1 MINKND
7 LEKQNEYYSKRAEEY
22 EQIYF
27 RENKERRKEID
38 DEVLRL
44 KKLAS
49 QKSIIELACGT
60 GYWTTRVSETASDII
75 ATDLSLEMIQVAQK
89 KTYNCPIQFL
99 QTDLHNPPFA
109 KSSFD
114 LLLLGFWFSHE
125 PRQDYDR
132 LFKTLL
138 GLLKPNGKV
147 WMIDNNP
154 PAEGD
159 IFKSTSKD
167 KYGNNYKQRF
177 LDDKT
182 EYSILKNYFTED
194 SLKKIFE
201 PYFKI
206 KSLIHNKYYW
216 STVLTAK

>member
-1 MINKND
+1 MHENNSD
-7 LEKQNEYYSKRAEEY
+7 KQNEYYNKRAKEY

-27 RENKERRKEID
+27 RDNKERRKEID
-38 DEVLRL
+38 NEVLRL

-49 QKSIIELACGT
+49 GKSIIELACGT
-60 GYWTTRVSETASDII
+60 GYWTARVSETASDII
-75 ATDLSLEMIQVAQK
+75 ATDLSLEMIQIAQE

-99 QTDLHNPPFA
+99 QADLHNPPFEEP
-109 KSSFD
+109 SCD

-125 PRQDYDR
+125 PCQDYEK
-132 LFKTLL
+132 LFRTLL
-138 GLLKPNGKV
+138 GLLKPNGKI

-159 IFKSTSKD
+159 IFKSTGKD
-167 KYGNNYKQRF
+167 NYGNNYKQRF

-182 EYSILKNYFTED
+182 EYSILKNYFTQD
-194 SLKKIFE
+194 LLKEIFE
-201 PYFKI
+201 PYFHI
-206 KSLIHNKYYW
+206 DSLIHNRYYW

>member
-1 MINKND
+1 M
-7 LEKQNEYYSKRAEEY
+7 LENNSNKQNEYYNKRAREY

-27 RENKERRKEID
+27 RDNKERRKEID

-60 GYWTTRVSETASDII
+60 GYWTAFVSETALEII

-89 KTYNCPIQFL
+89 KTYHCPIQFL

-109 KSSFD
+109 QSSCD

-125 PRQDYDR
+125 PCQNYEK

-138 GLLKPNGKV
+138 SLLKPNGKI
-147 WMIDNNP
+147 WMIDNNQ

-159 IFKSTSKD
+159 IFQSVGKD

-182 EYSILKNYFTED
+182 EYSILKNYFTAE
-194 SLKKIFE
+194 SLREIFE
-201 PYFKI
+201 PYFHI
-206 KSLIHNKYYW
+206 ESLIFKKYYW
-216 STVLTAK
+216 SVVLTVK